1 MYIHIKIYIYA
12 YANVYI
18 HLHTG
23 FVYVFMYVSTYI
35 ICVWDVPHYTYTY
48 KHHIYMYVFTNIHT
62 WCVYGTF
69 HNIHLEHI
77 SFNCDITRVCRD
89 CVSWLIYM
97 WRDSMAHGMKVSVY
111 RDLRVLSVWLKCVI
125 DDSYVTWIVCTVTGC
140 HDLFIWLIWH
150 HDLFI
155 WLIWHHSVA
164 HGMKVSVCCDLC
176 VLSLLIYMWHDSCVL
191 WMSWLSHKWHETMAH
206 EIKS

>member
-1 MYIHIKIYIYA
+1 MQ
-12 YANVYI
+12 
-18 HLHTG
+18 
-23 FVYVFMYVSTYI
+23 M
-35 ICVWDVPHYTYTY
+35 YTYTY
-48 KHHIYMYVFTNIHT
+48 IQDLYMYLCTYAHTLYVYETYHIIHIHTNIIFICMYLQTYIHD
-62 WCVYGTF
+62 VYMGHSTTF
-69 HNIHLEHI
+69 IWN
-77 SFNCDITRVCRD
+77 SCDITRVCRD

-150 HDLFI
+150 H
-155 WLIWHHSVA
+155 SVA